1 MNTIAVNQ
9 KYWKL
14 FKGADVPTSYLSVY
28 LASCV
33 GSNNCISI
41 NIAEIAET
49 LKVPQQELQNA
60 VELLMRLSVIYLE
73 RNNQY
78 IVNPYY
84 IWSGQLSS
92 PEHIDKCKYWDELI
106 QKNPQ
111 NVEFCKKSPKSISPN
126 NFVVVSEILEIL
138 ASSILT
144 NSSLEE

>member
-14 FKGADVPTSYLSVY
+14 FKGADISTSYLSVY

-33 GSNNCISI
+33 DVNNCVSF
-41 NIAEIAET
+41 NIDKIAET
-49 LKVPQQELQNA
+49 LKISRLELHVA
-60 VELLMRLSVIYLE
+60 VATLMRLSVIYPE
-73 RNNQY
+73 GHSQY
-78 IVNPYY
+78 VVNPYY
-84 IWSGQLSS
+84 IWSGQLLS
-92 PEHIDKCKYWDELI
+92 PEHVDKCKYWDELI

-111 NVEFCKKSPKSISPN
+111 NVEFCKKSPKSISSN
-126 NFVVVSEILEIL
+126 NFVAVSEVLEIL

>member
-1 MNTIAVNQ
+1 MNTVAVNQ
-9 KYWKL
+9 KYWRL
-14 FKGADVPTSYLSVY
+14 FKGANVSTCYLSIC

-49 LKVPQQELQNA
+49 LKISQQELQNA
-60 VELLMRLSVIYLE
+60 VELLIRLSVMYPCGDD
-73 RNNQY
+73 QY
-78 IVNPYY
+78 VVNPYY

-111 NVEFCKKSPKSISPN
+111 NVEFCKKSPKSISSSS
-126 NFVVVSEILEIL
+126 FISVSEILEIL
-138 ASSILT
+138 ASSIIT
-144 NSSLEE
+144 NNSIEV

>member
-1 MNTIAVNQ
+1 MNVTTVNQ

-14 FKGADVPTSYLSVY
+14 FKNVNVPTSYLSIY

-33 GSNNCISI
+33 DVNNCVSI
-41 NIAEIAET
+41 NSDEIAEA
-49 LKVPQQELQNA
+49 LKISRLELQAA
-60 VELLMRLSVIYLE
+60 VASLMRLSVIYPE
-73 RNNQY
+73 GHNQY
-78 IVNPYY
+78 VVNPYY
-84 IWSGQLSS
+84 IWSGQISS
-92 PEHIDKCKYWDELI
+92 PEHVDKCKYWDELI

-144 NSSLEE
+144 NSSVEG